1 MANIN
6 KIKIGAVDPDAIMYD
21 KLHEDMSN
29 LKFDFTEWTQNEA
42 FANDITVEQGRIT
55 IRKFKPN
62 TWIIKSPDVTGSQNN
77 AICTY
82 CRGTVMNSHNIANHS
97 SIFSQEQE
105 MRNIAVAGN
114 DLPKFRG
121 FCPYPMMVDNTYT
134 NWMQVAAYTWE
145 STWDDEDDLQ
155 SSTRTGPGLADFPD
169 FRLGKGGHGTYGIW
183 TDFNTKTMFP
193 DTLYDFNTWARNPSN
208 TVTWNYGF
216 MLATGLV
223 NDFDDTSW
231 STANGAVLDGR
242 KVKVTGRM
250 ETTATGWHVGKWC
263 APKACKV
270 KVTGLSEGD
279 SVHYGANN
287 PTNKDVELCT
297 QDGTYDIPAQS
308 NGGTW
313 GFGFRVC
320 GTGTSEVTLE
330 FVNEL
335 TDDNGLIDVSDN
347 PIVLELFNTNGVD
360 VTSVECWD
368 AHCGTTQVWHKDK
381 TVNNCW
387 IKYRLA
393 LPDGWALYQS
403 AFSTSPYIEWI
414 SATKFRVK
422 RVPQGGMSIEVSE
435 ENGSAYANL
444 SFQGF
449 SIKMYGKTDDVTAT
463 FSREFSNITTN
474 ENVTQTLSNG
484 ETEVAAFS
492 KTVYRQNSG
501 SPISYNQAK
510 FTFSASSEVNTGFIV
525 ELVPIYSSN
534 GIISLNT
541 LRWSNIYPS
550 LFIPETTDMESYMTR
565 IKWNI
570 QPANPSIWTRVK
582 AWYESNTAPLLSEQF
597 GYCTGLDEITINM
610 PAGSNFLAA
619 SDMFISSE
627 IEEVTLNVPKSSRIS
642 SGNHFFRR
650 MSSLTTI
657 NINLTEDEEDNGW
670 GAAFGCVDCSGWFE
684 WNSSIETY
692 PANLINW
699 RSQHL
704 NVREETTG
712 CTLMAYAFDGCTK
725 LKTIPSFNYE
735 VAGYGEEAN
744 TIVPARYAEYMLNN
758 CSSLQTIGPILDM
771 KLVNTRTGVLSGLNA
786 LTSARIKNLNH
797 GNWDFTNTLKAL
809 DTTSVQYLFANL
821 ADLTSC
827 DPGKHED
834 TVDKSFKNWTCN
846 YFGTADN
853 TPDWDYNMD
862 SIRSF
867 QARKRYATAS
877 EAPFVAS
884 TNETLNNMT
893 VSVSGLE
900 EGDSVIFGATGNAEP
915 DYTFIENNSYSIT
928 KSDSLVKG
936 FKVLSSDTSR
946 RGTISVVIDNGLDY
960 TNPAVSSAILYCPEE
975 WTDKVTSEMITAANA
990 KGWTIYIGGAE
1001 VQPS

>member
-29 LKFDFTEWTQNEA
+29 LKFDFTEWTQNED

-82 CRGTVMNSHNIANHS
+82 CRGTVMNSHSIANNS

-105 MRNIAVAGN
+105 MRSILGAGN

-121 FCPYPMMVDNTYT
+121 FCPYPMVVDSTYT
-134 NWMQVAAYTWE
+134 NWMQVVSYTWE

-155 SSTRTGPGLADFPD
+155 GSRTGPVLADWTA
-169 FRLGKGGHGTYGIW
+169 FRIGDGGHGTYGIW
-183 TDFNTKTMFP
+183 TDFTAKTMFP
-193 DTLYDFNTWARNPSN
+193 DTLYDFNTWSRNPSN

-231 STANGAVLDGR
+231 STANGAVLDGK
-242 KVKVTGRM
+242 KVRVTGRL
-250 ETTATGWHVGKWC
+250 ETTSEGWHVGKWC
-263 APKACKV
+263 APKDCKV

-279 SVHYGANN
+279 SVHYGAYTSANN
-287 PTNKDVELCT
+287 DVELCT
-297 QDGTYDIPAQS
+297 QDGTYDIPAQY
-308 NGGTW
+308 NGGSW

-330 FVNEL
+330 FVNEF
-335 TDDNGLIDVSDN
+335 TDDNGLIDISDN

-368 AHCGTTQVWHKDK
+368 AYCGTTQVWHKDK
-381 TVNNCW
+381 TVQNCW
-387 IKYRLA
+387 VKHRLA
-393 LPDGWALYQS
+393 LPDEWSLYQS
-403 AFSTSPYIEWI
+403 AFSANPYIEWI
-414 SATKFRVK
+414 TATKFRVK
-422 RVPQGGMSIEVSE
+422 GVPNGSISVEVSE
-435 ENGSAYANL
+435 ESNNNYANL

-449 SIKMYGKTDDVTAT
+449 SIKMYNKPDSVTAT
-463 FSREFSNITTN
+463 FSREFSNITTS
-474 ENVTQTLSNG
+474 EDVTQTLNNG

-492 KTVYRQNSG
+492 KTVYRQDSG

-510 FTFSASSEVNTGFIV
+510 FTFSANNLVDTDFIV
-525 ELVPIYSSN
+525 ELVPIYDSN
-534 GIISLNT
+534 GVISLNT

-550 LFIPETTDMESYMTR
+550 LYIPETTDMESYMTK

-570 QPANPSIWTRVK
+570 KPANPDIWTRVK
-582 AWYESNTAPLLSEQF
+582 AWYESNIAPLLLEQF
-597 GYCTGLDEITINM
+597 ADSTGLTEITLNM
-610 PAGSNFLAA
+610 PADNWYLAA
-619 SDMFISSE
+619 NDMFVNSE
-627 IEEVTLNVPKSSRIS
+627 VEEVTLNVPRSSRIS
-642 SGNHFFRR
+642 SGNHFFRG
-650 MSSLTTI
+650 MTLLTTI
-657 NINLTEDEEDNGW
+657 NVNLTGESEQFW
-670 GAAFGCVDCSGWFE
+670 GAAFGCTVCSGLFE
-684 WNSSIETY
+684 WDGIIETY

-699 RSQHL
+699 LSKDL
-704 NVREETTG
+704 NVKGETTG
-712 CTLMAYAFDGCTK
+712 CTLMSYAFANCTS
-725 LKTIPSFNYE
+725 LKSIPSFDYE
-735 VAGYGEEAN
+735 AAGFNEDAN
-744 TIVPARYAEYMLNN
+744 TIVPARYSNFMFQR

-771 KLVNTRTGVLSGLNA
+771 KLVRPETEIFAEVNA

-797 GNWDFTNTLKAL
+797 GDWNFTDTLKAL

-821 ADLTSC
+821 ADLTTS
-827 DPGKHED
+827 DPNKHVD
-834 TVDKSFKNWTCN
+834 TIDKSFKNWTCD
-846 YFGTADN
+846 YFGVAGN
-853 TPDWDYNMD
+853 NPNWDYNMD
-862 SIRSF
+862 TIRSF

-884 TNETLNNMT
+884 TDATLNNM
-893 VSVSGLE
+893 VISVGGLE
-900 EGDSVIFGATGNAEP
+900 EGDSVIFGASGDAAP
-915 DYTFIENNSYSIT
+915 DYTFIENDSYTIT
-928 KSDSLVKG
+928 KTDSLVKG
-936 FKVLSSDTSR
+936 FKVLSSDPSKRT
-946 RGTISVVIDNGLDY
+946 TINVVIDNGLDY
-960 TNPAVSSAILYCPEE
+960 TNPAVSSANLKCPEE
-975 WTDKVTSEMITAANA
+975 WTDKVTSEMIAAANA
-990 KGWTIYIGGAE
+990 KGWTIYIGGVE